1 MRAMVLHELGG
12 PVTLEE
18 VAKPAIGPSEALVR
32 VRAAGVGL
40 TVDRKSVV

>member
-18 VAKPAIGPSEALVR
+18 VDTPRIGPLEALVR
-32 VRAAGVGL
+32 VRATGV
-40 TVDRKSVV
+40 